1 MPGPGEAVRARG
13 VSFRSLLVQLER
25 RGGRPLVER
34 VLAGIGGEV
43 EHALRTG
50 AVVANAWYPV
60 GWYDALLA
68 SAERE
73 GAGARALVH
82 EGVAHDFR
90 TIFKVVSLVVSPKS
104 ALTNA
109 VKVMA
114 RYWDGGR
121 VAVPDARDGLVRFV
135 FDGYVGFTPRAW
147 EGVAGGIEAV
157 LALLGAQ
164 QVSVD
169 VRPATGGARCE
180 ITARYAF

>member
-1 MPGPGEAVRARG
+1 MPGPGQAVRARG

-34 VLAGIGGEV
+34 VLTGIGGEV

-60 GWYDALLA
+60 DWYDALLA

-73 GAGARALVH
+73 GVSARVLVH

-90 TIFKVVSLVVSPKS
+90 TIFKVVSLVVSPS
-104 ALTNA
+104 AALANA

-121 VAVPDARDGLVRFV
+121 VVVREAREGLVRLGFEE
-135 FDGYVGFTPRAW
+135 YVGFTPRAW

-164 QVSVD
+164 QMAVD

-180 ITARYAF
+180 ITARYSF

>member
-1 MPGPGEAVRARG
+1 MGAVRARG
-13 VSFRSLLVQLER
+13 VSFRSVLVQLER
-25 RGGRPLVER
+25 RGGPALVER
-34 VLAGIGGEV
+34 VLSGIGGEV
-43 EHALRTG
+43 EEALRTG

-60 GWYDALLA
+60 AWYDALLS

-73 GAGARALVH
+73 GAGPRAIVRDA
-82 EGVAHDFR
+82 VSHDFR
-90 TIFKVVSLVVSPKS
+90 TIFKIVSLVVSPTS

-121 VAVPDARDGLVRFV
+121 VTVPDARDGFVRLV
-135 FDGYVGFTPRAW
+135 FDQYEGFTPRAW

-157 LALLGAQ
+157 IVLLGAQ
-164 QVSVD
+164 RVSID

-180 ITARYAF
+180 VTARYSF